1 MNAVRV
7 RDVVRAVVADVAEAE
22 LPVVDGLAS
31 FDDDTVVRRL
41 RGRGRGRRRERLGFG
56 WDEIATVATPVVWL
70 TVDQAAR
77 QLGTAAGKGASKGL
91 GAVLRRVFRR
101 RSPAVTVP
109 PLTPQQCAA
118 VRAHVLAVAAEHG
131 VKGRRAEELADA
143 VYVKLSLISGNGQNP
158 AGGSPRT

>member
-41 RGRGRGRRRERLGFG
+41 RGRGRRRERLGFG

-91 GAVLRRVFRR
+91 GAVLRRLFRR
-101 RSPAVTVP
+101 PSPEVTVP

-118 VRAHVLAVAAEHG
+118 VRAHVLAVAAERG

-143 VYVKLSLISGNGQNP
+143 VYVKLSLVSGNGQDP